1 MAFKVIF
8 AIAVFFDLDINQ
20 IDVNITFF
28 YGLINQLVYVEMYK
42 GTETEENQKIVCK
55 LWKALYDLKQSPYF
69 WYKRFTAF
77 FFKKLSLKSINA
89 DHRVFVIKANLNWLV
104 VNAFVDDIK
113 IMTVKRSEMM
123 KAVKAKLTSTFLMID
138 INPICFYLG
147 LKMERDREK
156 QTIK

>member
-55 LWKALYDLKQSPYF
+55 L
-69 WYKRFTAF
+69 
-77 FFKKLSLKSINA
+77 
-89 DHRVFVIKANLNWLV
+89 
-104 VNAFVDDIK
+104 
-113 IMTVKRSEMM
+113 
-123 KAVKAKLTSTFLMID
+123 
-138 INPICFYLG
+138 
-147 LKMERDREK
+147 
-156 QTIK
+156 